1 MSLQEIIFF
10 TSTPPFSLMLT
21 GVIVGLLLA
30 LTGGGGSVVC
40 VPLLLYWVKMKD
52 VHMVIATSAITV
64 AVSALLSLLAHASQ
78 GHVRWKKGILLTV
91 FAVSGAL
98 IGAELGKVLN
108 GKYLLLPFSLLMMTV
123 ALLMINRLRR
133 VSPAIT
139 GRERYP
145 HPRWGGIAGFTVGL
159 LSGFLGIG
167 GGFLV
172 VPVLVWLFRCSTLDA
187 IATSLMVVFAMGVS
201 TSLSYALAGYVA
213 PENTL
218 LIILGGFFGG
228 AMGTVIAHR
237 LKKNTRA
244 IELLFSMMLL
254 AMALYMLIKNL

>member
-1 MSLQEIIFF
+1 M
-10 TSTPPFSLMLT
+10 
-21 GVIVGLLLA
+21 
-30 LTGGGGSVVC
+30 
-40 VPLLLYWVKMKD
+40 
-52 VHMVIATSAITV
+52 
-64 AVSALLSLLAHASQ
+64 
-78 GHVRWKKGILLTV
+78 
-91 FAVSGAL
+91 
-98 IGAELGKVLN
+98 
-108 GKYLLLPFSLLMMTV
+108 
-123 ALLMINRLRR
+123 
-133 VSPAIT
+133 
-139 GRERYP
+139 
-145 HPRWGGIAGFTVGL
+145 
-159 LSGFLGIG
+159 
-167 GGFLV
+167 